1 MFLLDVRVFTIYQ
14 KQKLIHT
21 AESQIPENLPRHVFH
36 GRKNIIQGLKDMKV
50 SKRLKQS
57 YVVLL
62 HFHIFRPIGFKH
74 KPLLTRSY
82 VFCTEQKWMQ
92 ENK

>member
-1 MFLLDVRVFTIYQ
+1 
-14 KQKLIHT
+14 
-21 AESQIPENLPRHVFH
+21 VFH
-36 GRKNIIQGLKDMKV
+36 GRKNIIQVLKDMKV

-62 HFHIFRPIGFKH
+62 HFQIFRPIGFKH

-82 VFCTEQKWMQ
+82 VFCTEQKWM
-92 ENK
+92 